1 MHENV
6 KQKTMIYLKKAE
18 RSAESNVLE
27 AQKVVNDMLTNIDKN
42 GEQAVR
48 DYAAKLDNWHGD
60 ILLSKS
66 DIDAITSGVSQSVK
80 DDIDFACK
88 QVYDFAKA
96 QRESVVEFYTNNNGV
111 EAGQRLLPVNVAG
124 CYVPTGRYAHIAS
137 AYMSI
142 ATAKAAG
149 VPCIIASST
158 PYKGKNIH
166 PYVLYAMQTAG
177 ADHIMTLGGVQAIA
191 SMAYGLFTGKKA
203 DIIVGPGNKY
213 VAEAKRAL
221 FGKVGIDVFA
231 GPSEVA
237 VIADET
243 ADADVIAIDLV
254 GQLEHG
260 HESPGWLFT
269 TSKKLAEKVMKLIP
283 QYIEKLPPTAK
294 DASYCA
300 WRDYGEVILCDSR
313 DEVVQISDEYSSEH
327 LEVHCQDLDWW
338 LDNLTCYGSLFLG
351 EETTV
356 TFGDKA
362 SGPNHILP
370 TKAAGRYSGGL
381 SAHKFLKILTWQRMD
396 RESTWQIAQTSSRI
410 SRLEG
415 MEGHARA
422 SDVRLSKYFPDD
434 TFDLGTPVEE

>member
-1 MHENV
+1 
-6 KQKTMIYLKKAE
+6 MIYLKKAKK
-18 RSAESNVLE
+18 SAESNALE
-27 AQKVVNDMLTNIDKN
+27 AQKVVNDMLANIDKN
-42 GEQAVR
+42 GEQAVL
-48 DYAAKLDNWHGD
+48 DYAAKLDNWHGN

-66 DIDAITSGVSQSVK
+66 EIDAITTRVSQSVK

-96 QRESVVEFYTNNNGV
+96 QRDSVVEFYTKNNGV

-149 VPCIIASST
+149 VPCIVAAST
-158 PYKGKNIH
+158 PFQGKSVH
-166 PYVLYAMQTAG
+166 PYVLYAMKTAG

-203 DIIVGPGNKY
+203 DIIVGPGNKF
-213 VAEAKRAL
+213 VAEAKRVL

-243 ADADVIAIDLV
+243 ADAEVVAIDLV

-260 HESPGWLFT
+260 NESPGWLFT
-269 TSKKLAEKVMKLIP
+269 TSKKLAEKVMKLVP

-294 DASYCA
+294 DAAYCA
-300 WRDYGEVILCDSR
+300 WRDYGEVILCDSQE
-313 DEVVQISDEYSSEH
+313 EVVQISDEYSSEH
-327 LEVHCQDLDWW
+327 LEVHCKNLDWW

-381 SAHKFLKILTWQRMD
+381 SAHKFLKVLTWQRMD
-396 RESTWQIAQTSSRI
+396 RESTRQIAPTSSRI

>member
-1 MHENV
+1 
-6 KQKTMIYLKKAE
+6 MIYLKKADK
-18 RSAESNVLE
+18 SAESNVLE

-60 ILLSKS
+60 ILLSNS
-66 DIDAITSGVSQSVK
+66 DINAITSGVSQSVK

-96 QRESVVEFYTNNNGV
+96 QRDSVVEFYTKNNGV

-158 PYKGKNIH
+158 PYQGKSVH

-203 DIIVGPGNKY
+203 DIIVGPGNKF
-213 VAEAKRAL
+213 VAEAKRTL

-243 ADADVIAIDLV
+243 ADDDVVAIDLV

-269 TSKKLAEKVMKLIP
+269 TSKQLAEKVMKLVP

-294 DASYCA
+294 DAAYCA

-313 DEVVQISDEYSSEH
+313 EEVVQISDEYSSEH

-396 RESTWQIAQTSSRI
+396 RESTRQIAQTSSRI

>member
-1 MHENV
+1 
-6 KQKTMIYLKKAE
+6 MIYLKKADK
-18 RSAESNVLE
+18 SAESNVLE
-27 AQKVVNDMLTNIDKN
+27 AQKVVNDMLANIDKN

-96 QRESVVEFYTNNNGV
+96 QRDSVVEFYTKNNGV

-158 PYKGKNIH
+158 PYQGKSIH

-203 DIIVGPGNKY
+203 DIIVGPGNKF
-213 VAEAKRAL
+213 VAEAKRTL

-243 ADADVIAIDLV
+243 ADAEVVAIDLV

-260 HESPGWLFT
+260 HESSGWLFT
-269 TSKKLAEKVMKLIP
+269 TSKQLAEKVMKLIP

-294 DASYCA
+294 DAANCA

-313 DEVVQISDEYSSEH
+313 EEIVQISDEYSSEH

-381 SAHKFLKILTWQRMD
+381 SAHKFLKVLTWQRMD
-396 RESTWQIAQTSSRI
+396 RESTRQIAQTSSRI

>member
-1 MHENV
+1 
-6 KQKTMIYLKKAE
+6 MIYLKKADK
-18 RSAESNVLE
+18 SAESNVLE

-60 ILLSKS
+60 ILLSNS
-66 DIDAITSGVSQSVK
+66 DINAITSGVSQSVK

-96 QRESVVEFYTNNNGV
+96 QRDSVVEFYTKNNGV

-158 PYKGKNIH
+158 PYQGKSIH

-203 DIIVGPGNKY
+203 DIIVGPGNKF
-213 VAEAKRAL
+213 VAEAKRTL

-243 ADADVIAIDLV
+243 ADAEVVAIDLV

-269 TSKKLAEKVMKLIP
+269 TSKQLAEKVMKLIP
-283 QYIEKLPPTAK
+283 KYIEKLPPTAK
-294 DASYCA
+294 DAAYCA

-313 DEVVQISDEYSSEH
+313 EEIVQISDEYSPEH
-327 LEVHCQDLDWW
+327 LEVHCKDLDWW

-396 RESTWQIAQTSSRI
+396 RESTLKIAQTSSRI

>member
-1 MHENV
+1 
-6 KQKTMIYLKKAE
+6 MIYLKKAD

-60 ILLSKS
+60 ILLSNS
-66 DIDAITSGVSQSVK
+66 DINAITSGVSQSVK

-96 QRESVVEFYTNNNGV
+96 QRDSVVEFYTKNNGV

-158 PYKGKNIH
+158 PYQGKSVH

-203 DIIVGPGNKY
+203 DIIVGPGNKF
-213 VAEAKRAL
+213 VAEAKRTL

-243 ADADVIAIDLV
+243 ADAEVVAIDLV

-269 TSKKLAEKVMKLIP
+269 TSKQLAEKVMKLIP

-294 DASYCA
+294 DAAYCA

-313 DEVVQISDEYSSEH
+313 EEIVQISDEYSSEH

-381 SAHKFLKILTWQRMD
+381 SAHKFLKVLTWQRMD
-396 RESTWQIAQTSSRI
+396 RESTRQIAQTSSRI

>member
-1 MHENV
+1 
-6 KQKTMIYLKKAE
+6 MIYLKKADK
-18 RSAESNVLE
+18 SAESNVLE

-42 GEQAVR
+42 GEKAVR

-60 ILLSKS
+60 ILLSNSK
-66 DIDAITSGVSQSVK
+66 IDTITSGVSQSVK

-96 QRESVVEFYTNNNGV
+96 QRDSVVEFYTKNNGV

-158 PYKGKNIH
+158 PYQGKSVH
-166 PYVLYAMQTAG
+166 PYVLYAMKTAG

-203 DIIVGPGNKY
+203 DIIVGPGNKF
-213 VAEAKRAL
+213 VAEAKRTL

-243 ADADVIAIDLV
+243 ADAEVVAIDLV

-269 TSKKLAEKVMKLIP
+269 TSKKLAEKVMKLVP

-294 DASYCA
+294 DAAYCA

-313 DEVVQISDEYSSEH
+313 EEVVQISDQYSSEH
-327 LEVHCQDLDWW
+327 LEVHCQNLDWW

-370 TKAAGRYSGGL
+370 TRAAGRYSGGL
-381 SAHKFLKILTWQRMD
+381 SAHKFLKVLTWQRMD
-396 RESTWQIAQTSSRI
+396 RESTRQIAQTSSRI

>member
-1 MHENV
+1 MV
-6 KQKTMIYLKKAE
+6 YLKKAE

-66 DIDAITSGVSQSVK
+66 DIDAITSEVSQSVK

-96 QRESVVEFYTNNNGV
+96 QRDSVVEFYTKNNGV

-158 PYKGKNIH
+158 PYQGKSVH

-243 ADADVIAIDLV
+243 ADADIVAIDLV

-294 DASYCA
+294 DAAYYA

-313 DEVVQISDEYSSEH
+313 EEVVQISDEYSPEH
-327 LEVHCQDLDWW
+327 LEVHCKDLDWW

-396 RESTWQIAQTSSRI
+396 RESTLKIAQTSSRI

-434 TFDLGTPVEE
+434 KFDLGTPVEE

>member
-1 MHENV
+1 ME
-6 KQKTMIYLKKAE
+6 YLKKAHKT
-18 RSAESNVLE
+18 AETNTQE
-27 AQKVVNDMLTNIDKN
+27 AQKVVNDMLTNIEKH

-48 DYAAKLDNWHGD
+48 DYSAKLDNWSGE
-60 ILLSKS
+60 ILLSEDEIKK
-66 DIDAITSGVSQSVK
+66 IIAKVPQNVK
-80 DDIDFACK
+80 DDIDFACQ

-96 QRESVVEFYTNNNGV
+96 QRDSIDEFYTKNNGV
-111 EAGQRLLPVNVAG
+111 EAGQKLLPVNVAG

-149 VPCIIASST
+149 VPCIIACST
-158 PYKGKNIH
+158 PYKGKSIH
-166 PYVLYAMQTAG
+166 PYVLYAMKAAG
-177 ADHIMTLGGVQAIA
+177 ADYMMTLGGVQAIA
-191 SMAYGLFTGKKA
+191 SMTYGLFTGKKA
-203 DIIVGPGNKY
+203 DIIVGPGNKF
-213 VAEAKRAL
+213 VAEAKRTL

-243 ADADVIAIDLV
+243 ADADVVAIDLV
-254 GQLEHG
+254 GQMEHG

-269 TSKKLAEKVMKLIP
+269 TSKEMAEKVMELVP
-283 QYIEKLPPTAK
+283 QYIDKLPPTAK
-294 DASYCA
+294 DAAYCA

-313 DEVVQISDEYSSEH
+313 EEVVRVSDEYASEH
-327 LEVHCQDLDWW
+327 LEVQCQDLDWW

-356 TFGDKA
+356 TFGDKS

-370 TKAAGRYSGGL
+370 TKGAGRYSGGL
-381 SAHKFLKILTWQRMD
+381 SAHKFLKVLTWQRMD
-396 RESTWQIAQTSSRI
+396 RESTKHIAQTASRI

-422 SDVRLSKYFPDD
+422 SDVRLSKYFPNE
-434 TFDLGTPVEE
+434 TFDLGSPVKE

>member
-1 MHENV
+1 
-6 KQKTMIYLKKAE
+6 MIYLKKAE

-42 GEQAVR
+42 GEQAAR

-66 DIDAITSGVSQSVK
+66 DIDAITSEVSQSVK

-96 QRESVVEFYTNNNGV
+96 QRDSVVEFYTKNNGV

-158 PYKGKNIH
+158 PYQGKSVH

-243 ADADVIAIDLV
+243 ADADIVAIDLV

-294 DASYCA
+294 DAAYCA

-313 DEVVQISDEYSSEH
+313 EEVVQISDEYSPEH
-327 LEVHCQDLDWW
+327 LEVHCKDLDWW

-396 RESTWQIAQTSSRI
+396 RESTLKIAQTSSRI

-434 TFDLGTPVEE
+434 TFDLGTPVVE

>member
-1 MHENV
+1 
-6 KQKTMIYLKKAE
+6 MIYLKKADK
-18 RSAESNVLE
+18 SAESNVLE

-60 ILLSKS
+60 ILLSNS
-66 DIDAITSGVSQSVK
+66 DINAITSGVSQSVK

-96 QRESVVEFYTNNNGV
+96 QRDSVVEFYTKNNGV

-158 PYKGKNIH
+158 PYQGKSVH

-213 VAEAKRAL
+213 VAEAKRTL
-221 FGKVGIDVFA
+221 FGKVGIDVSA

-243 ADADVIAIDLV
+243 ADAEVVAIDLV

-269 TSKKLAEKVMKLIP
+269 TSKQLAEKVMKLIP

-294 DASYCA
+294 DAAYCA

-313 DEVVQISDEYSSEH
+313 EEIVQISDEYSSEH

-396 RESTWQIAQTSSRI
+396 RESTLKIAQTSSRI

>member
-1 MHENV
+1 
-6 KQKTMIYLKKAE
+6 MIYLKKADK
-18 RSAESNVLE
+18 SAESNVLE

-42 GEQAVR
+42 GEKAVR

-60 ILLSKS
+60 ILLSNS
-66 DIDAITSGVSQSVK
+66 EIDTITSGVSQSVK

-96 QRESVVEFYTNNNGV
+96 QRDSVVEFYTKNNGV

-158 PYKGKNIH
+158 PYQGKSVH

-203 DIIVGPGNKY
+203 DIIVGPGNKF

-243 ADADVIAIDLV
+243 ADADVVAIDLV

-269 TSKKLAEKVMKLIP
+269 TSKKLAEKVMKLVP

-294 DASYCA
+294 DAAYCA

-313 DEVVQISDEYSSEH
+313 EEVVQISDEYSSEH
-327 LEVHCQDLDWW
+327 LEVHCQNLDWW

-370 TKAAGRYSGGL
+370 TRAAGRYSGGL
-381 SAHKFLKILTWQRMD
+381 SAHKFLKVLTWQRMD
-396 RESTWQIAQTSSRI
+396 RESTRQIAQTSSRI

>member
-1 MHENV
+1 
-6 KQKTMIYLKKAE
+6 MIYLKKADK
-18 RSAESNVLE
+18 SAESNVLE

-66 DIDAITSGVSQSVK
+66 DIDAITYGVSQSVK

-96 QRESVVEFYTNNNGV
+96 QRDSVVEFYTKNNGV

-158 PYKGKNIH
+158 PYQGKSVH

-203 DIIVGPGNKY
+203 DIIVGPGNKF

-243 ADADVIAIDLV
+243 ADAEVVTIDLV

-269 TSKKLAEKVMKLIP
+269 TSKQLAEKVMKLIP

-294 DASYCA
+294 DAAYCA

-313 DEVVQISDEYSSEH
+313 EEIVQISDEYSSEH

-381 SAHKFLKILTWQRMD
+381 SAHKFLKVLTWQRMD
-396 RESTWQIAQTSSRI
+396 RESTRQIAQTSSRI

-422 SDVRLSKYFPDD
+422 SDIRLSKYFPDD

>member
-1 MHENV
+1 
-6 KQKTMIYLKKAE
+6 MIYLKKAD
-18 RSAESNVLE
+18 RSSESNVLE

-48 DYAAKLDNWHGD
+48 DYAAKLDNWHGE
-60 ILLSKS
+60 ILLCKS
-66 DIDAITSGVSQSVK
+66 DIDAITSGVSQNVK

-96 QRESVVEFYTNNNGV
+96 QRDSVVEFYTKNNGV

-158 PYKGKNIH
+158 PYQGKSIH

-203 DIIVGPGNKY
+203 DIIVGPGNKF
-213 VAEAKRAL
+213 VAEAKRTL

-243 ADADVIAIDLV
+243 ADAEVVAIDLV

-294 DASYCA
+294 DAAYCA

-313 DEVVQISDEYSSEH
+313 EEIVQISDEYSSEH
-327 LEVHCQDLDWW
+327 LEVHCQNLDWW

-381 SAHKFLKILTWQRMD
+381 SAHKFLKVLTWQRMD
-396 RESTWQIAQTSSRI
+396 RESTRQIAQTSSRI

>member
-1 MHENV
+1 
-6 KQKTMIYLKKAE
+6 MIYLKKAD
-18 RSAESNVLE
+18 RSSESNVLE

-48 DYAAKLDNWHGD
+48 DYAAKLDNWYGE

-66 DIDAITSGVSQSVK
+66 DIDAITSEVSQNVK

-96 QRESVVEFYTNNNGV
+96 QRDSVVEFYTKNNGV

-158 PYKGKNIH
+158 PYQGKSIH

-203 DIIVGPGNKY
+203 DIIVGPGNKF
-213 VAEAKRAL
+213 VAEAKRTL

-243 ADADVIAIDLV
+243 ADAEVVAIDLV

-294 DASYCA
+294 DAAYCA

-313 DEVVQISDEYSSEH
+313 EEIVQISDEYSSEH

-396 RESTWQIAQTSSRI
+396 RESTRQIAQTSSRI

>member
-1 MHENV
+1 
-6 KQKTMIYLKKAE
+6 MIYLKKAD
-18 RSAESNVLE
+18 RSSESNVLE

-48 DYAAKLDNWHGD
+48 DYAAKLDNWHGE
-60 ILLSKS
+60 ILLCKS
-66 DIDAITSGVSQSVK
+66 DIDAITSGVSQNVK

-96 QRESVVEFYTNNNGV
+96 QRDSVVEFYTKNNGV

-142 ATAKAAG
+142 ATAKAAS

-158 PYKGKNIH
+158 PYQGKSIH

-203 DIIVGPGNKY
+203 DIIVGPGNKF
-213 VAEAKRAL
+213 VAEAKRTL

-243 ADADVIAIDLV
+243 ADAEVVAIDLV

-294 DASYCA
+294 DAAYCA

-313 DEVVQISDEYSSEH
+313 EEIVQISDEYSSEH
-327 LEVHCQDLDWW
+327 LEVHCQNLDWW

-396 RESTWQIAQTSSRI
+396 RESTRQIAQTSSRI

>member
-1 MHENV
+1 
-6 KQKTMIYLKKAE
+6 MIYLKKADK
-18 RSAESNVLE
+18 SAESNVLE

-60 ILLSKS
+60 ILLSNS
-66 DIDAITSGVSQSVK
+66 DINAITSGVSQSVK

-96 QRESVVEFYTNNNGV
+96 QRDSVVEFYTKNNGV

-158 PYKGKNIH
+158 PYQGKSVH

-243 ADADVIAIDLV
+243 ADADIVAIDLV

-294 DASYCA
+294 DAAYCA

-313 DEVVQISDEYSSEH
+313 EEVVQISDEYSPEH
-327 LEVHCQDLDWW
+327 LEVHCKDLDWW

-396 RESTWQIAQTSSRI
+396 RESTLKIAQTSSRI

-434 TFDLGTPVEE
+434 KFDLGTPVEE

>member
-1 MHENV
+1 
-6 KQKTMIYLKKAE
+6 MIYLKKAE
-18 RSAESNVLE
+18 KSAESNVLE

-66 DIDAITSGVSQSVK
+66 DIDAITSEVSQSVK

-96 QRESVVEFYTNNNGV
+96 QRDSVVEFYTKNNGV
-111 EAGQRLLPVNVAG
+111 EAGQRLLPINVAG

-158 PYKGKNIH
+158 PYQGKSVH

-243 ADADVIAIDLV
+243 ADADIVAIDLV

-294 DASYCA
+294 DAAYCA

-313 DEVVQISDEYSSEH
+313 EEVVQISDEYSPEH
-327 LEVHCQDLDWW
+327 LEVHCKDLDWW

-396 RESTWQIAQTSSRI
+396 RESTLKIAQTSSRI

-434 TFDLGTPVEE
+434 KFDLGTPVEE

>member
-1 MHENV
+1 
-6 KQKTMIYLKKAE
+6 MIYLKKADK
-18 RSAESNVLE
+18 SAESNVLE

-60 ILLSKS
+60 ILLSNS
-66 DIDAITSGVSQSVK
+66 DINAITSGVSQSVK

-96 QRESVVEFYTNNNGV
+96 QRDSVVEFYTKNNGV

-158 PYKGKNIH
+158 PYQGKSVH

-243 ADADVIAIDLV
+243 ADADIVAIDLV

-294 DASYCA
+294 DAAYCA

-313 DEVVQISDEYSSEH
+313 EEVVQISDEYSPEH
-327 LEVHCQDLDWW
+327 LEVHCKDLDWW

-396 RESTWQIAQTSSRI
+396 RESTLKIAQTSSRI

>member
-1 MHENV
+1 
-6 KQKTMIYLKKAE
+6 MIYLKKAE

-66 DIDAITSGVSQSVK
+66 DIDAITSEVSQSVK

-96 QRESVVEFYTNNNGV
+96 QRDSVVEFYTKNNGV

-158 PYKGKNIH
+158 PYQGKSVH

-177 ADHIMTLGGVQAIA
+177 ANHIMTLGGVQAIA

-203 DIIVGPGNKY
+203 DIIVGPGNKF
-213 VAEAKRAL
+213 VAEAKRTL

-243 ADADVIAIDLV
+243 ADADIVAIDLV

-294 DASYCA
+294 DAAYCA

-313 DEVVQISDEYSSEH
+313 EEIVQISDEYSPEH
-327 LEVHCQDLDWW
+327 LEVHCKDLDWW

-396 RESTWQIAQTSSRI
+396 RESTLKIAQTSSRI

-434 TFDLGTPVEE
+434 KFDLGTPVEE

>member
-1 MHENV
+1 
-6 KQKTMIYLKKAE
+6 MIYLKKAD

-96 QRESVVEFYTNNNGV
+96 QRDSVVEFYTKNNGV

-158 PYKGKNIH
+158 PYQGKSVH

-243 ADADVIAIDLV
+243 ADADIVAIDLV

-269 TSKKLAEKVMKLIP
+269 TSKKLAEKVMKLVP

-294 DASYCA
+294 DAAYCA

-313 DEVVQISDEYSSEH
+313 EEVVQISDEYSSEH

-396 RESTWQIAQTSSRI
+396 RESTLKIAQTSSRI

-434 TFDLGTPVEE
+434 KFDLGTPVEE

>member
-1 MHENV
+1 
-6 KQKTMIYLKKAE
+6 MIYLKKADK
-18 RSAESNVLE
+18 SAESNVLE

-48 DYAAKLDNWHGD
+48 DYAARLDNWHGD
-60 ILLSKS
+60 ILLSNS

-80 DDIDFACK
+80 DDIDFACN

-96 QRESVVEFYTNNNGV
+96 QRDSVVEFQTKNNGV

-158 PYKGKNIH
+158 PYQGKSVH

-203 DIIVGPGNKY
+203 DIIVGPGNKF
-213 VAEAKRAL
+213 VAEAKRTL

-243 ADADVIAIDLV
+243 ADAEVVTIDLV

-269 TSKKLAEKVMKLIP
+269 TSKQLAEKVMKLIP

-294 DASYCA
+294 DAAYCA

-313 DEVVQISDEYSSEH
+313 EEIVQISDEYSSEH

-381 SAHKFLKILTWQRMD
+381 SAHKFLKVLTWQRMD
-396 RESTWQIAQTSSRI
+396 RESTRQIAQTSSRI
-410 SRLEG
+410 ARLEG

-422 SDVRLSKYFPDD
+422 SDIRLSKYFPDD

>member
-1 MHENV
+1 
-6 KQKTMIYLKKAE
+6 MIYLKKAE
-18 RSAESNVLE
+18 KSAESNVLE

-66 DIDAITSGVSQSVK
+66 DIDAITSEVSQSVK

-96 QRESVVEFYTNNNGV
+96 QRDSVVEFYTKNNGV

-158 PYKGKNIH
+158 PYQGKSVH

-203 DIIVGPGNKY
+203 DIIVGPGNKF
-213 VAEAKRAL
+213 VAEAKRTL

-243 ADADVIAIDLV
+243 ADAEVVAIDLV

-269 TSKKLAEKVMKLIP
+269 TSKQLAEKVMKLIP

-294 DASYCA
+294 DAAYCA

-313 DEVVQISDEYSSEH
+313 EEIVQISDEYSSEH

-381 SAHKFLKILTWQRMD
+381 SAHKFLKVLTWQRMD
-396 RESTWQIAQTSSRI
+396 RESTRQIAQTSSRI

>member
-1 MHENV
+1 
-6 KQKTMIYLKKAE
+6 MIYLKKAE
-18 RSAESNVLE
+18 KSAESNVLE

-66 DIDAITSGVSQSVK
+66 DIDAITSEVSQSVK

-96 QRESVVEFYTNNNGV
+96 QRDSVVEFYTKNNGV

-158 PYKGKNIH
+158 PYQGKSVH

-243 ADADVIAIDLV
+243 ADADIVAIDLV

-294 DASYCA
+294 DAAYCA

-313 DEVVQISDEYSSEH
+313 EEVVQISDEYSPEH
-327 LEVHCQDLDWW
+327 LEVHCKDLDWW

-396 RESTWQIAQTSSRI
+396 RESTLKIAQTSSRI

>member
-1 MHENV
+1 
-6 KQKTMIYLKKAE
+6 MIYLKKADK
-18 RSAESNVLE
+18 SAESNVLE

-60 ILLSKS
+60 ILLSNS
-66 DIDAITSGVSQSVK
+66 DINAITSGVSQSVK

-96 QRESVVEFYTNNNGV
+96 QRDSVVEFYTKNNGV

-158 PYKGKNIH
+158 PYQGKSVH

-203 DIIVGPGNKY
+203 DIIVGPGNKF
-213 VAEAKRAL
+213 VAEAKRTL

-243 ADADVIAIDLV
+243 ADAEVVAIDLV

-269 TSKKLAEKVMKLIP
+269 TSKQLAEKVMKLIP

-294 DASYCA
+294 DAAYCA

-313 DEVVQISDEYSSEH
+313 EEIVQISDEYSSEH

-381 SAHKFLKILTWQRMD
+381 SAHKFLKVLTWQRMD
-396 RESTWQIAQTSSRI
+396 RESTRQIAQTSSRI

-422 SDVRLSKYFPDD
+422 SDIRLSKYFPDD